1 MTPDVESPTIMS
13 KPDASTPS
21 LTPWKTLARRTILDC
36 GKFLKVEMH
45 TVELPN
51 GRVINDWAWV
61 ISPDYVN
68 VVAET
73 TEGDYLCFRQ
83 TKYAVKGTSLAVVG
97 GYIEPGEEPLAAARR
112 ELREETGYEAT
123 EWRSLG
129 VYPVEANRGIQTAHF
144 FLARGAHRVGEPI
157 ADDLEEQQIIRLSR
171 AEMARALAAGEFK
184 VLAWAAVVALAL
196 LAETPAA
203 LNQEPPVSR
212 SPENG

>member
-1 MTPDVESPTIMS
+1 MPEPNH
-13 KPDASTPS
+13 STP
-21 LTPWKTLARRTILDC
+21 LFTPWKTLDRRTILDC

-51 GRVINDWAWV
+51 GRVIDDWAWV
-61 ISPDYVN
+61 IAPDFIN

-83 TKYAVKGTSLAVVG
+83 TKYAVEGPSLAVVG

-123 EWRSLG
+123 EWRALG
-129 VYPVEANRGIQTAHF
+129 TYPVEANRGVQTAHL

-171 AEMARALAAGEFK
+171 AEMARALVAGEFK
-184 VLAWAAVVALAL
+184 VLAWAAAVALAL
-196 LAETPAA
+196 LAQTPAA
-203 LNQEPPVSR
+203 FSGEPAASR
-212 SPENG
+212 SPGSD